1 MAKHTSESKKPKLTK
16 GKEFTS
22 LPFVLYV
29 MSKCKKFNV
38 NFLISPE
45 KEIFKDGGLC
55 DGFFQHPEKGDAGI
69 LVICIGKPIDEVFHT
84 LAHEFSH
91 LMQWYEDDPLY
102 LAWNKKDNEANTHAL
117 EIDVEQRALRL
128 LDEWNLLTPEAE
140 ERSMKYIA
148 DMKGES

>member
-1 MAKHTSESKKPKLTK
+1 MTTKKSRKATKDRKVSDFTKH
-16 GKEFTS
+16 
-22 LPFVLYV
+22 PFVCHII
-29 MSKCKKFNV
+29 SKCKKFNV
-38 NFLISPE
+38 NFLISPD
-45 KEIFKDGGLC
+45 KEIFKDGELC

-69 LVICIGKPIDEVFHT
+69 LVVCIDKPVDEVFHT

-102 LAWNKKDNEANTHAL
+102 LAWNKRDNEANTHAL
-117 EIDVEQRALRL
+117 EIDVERRALEL
-128 LDEWNLLTPEAE
+128 LNQWNLLTPAAE